1 MSNTKST
8 KEKIL
13 LRICLGGG
21 LGIFP
26 FAIYRLS
33 MLDWTIGLM
42 DLGASLGM
50 LSLFAYVLITRNY
63 DRAIKIPAII
73 AILAVVFSIYIKGY
87 HQSYWLYPA
96 LASVFFLLKPK
107 TAIGYSVLT
116 IAIIS
121 PIIYQQTPIVTF
133 GSILVSLTITLIF
146 AYVFATQMEYQQVLL
161 IDQATKDPL
170 TGAGNRRALAE
181 KVEQL
186 IASFQRTGN
195 KVTLLL
201 LDLDDF
207 KKIND
212 TFGHNI
218 GDNFLI
224 QLTKLLKSRVRVS
237 DSLFRFGGEEFII
250 VAENTDLAAAMVLAD
265 ELRNTIE
272 KTKIIPET
280 AVTVS
285 IGIAELNMEESN
297 DQWIK
302 RADNAL
308 FKAKELGKNQVY
320 IAEK

>member
-1 MSNTKST
+1 
-8 KEKIL
+8 
-13 LRICLGGG
+13 
-21 LGIFP
+21 
-26 FAIYRLS
+26 
-33 MLDWTIGLM
+33 
-42 DLGASLGM
+42 
-50 LSLFAYVLITRNY
+50 
-63 DRAIKIPAII
+63 
-73 AILAVVFSIYIKGY
+73 
-87 HQSYWLYPA
+87 
-96 LASVFFLLKPK
+96 
-107 TAIGYSVLT
+107 
-116 IAIIS
+116 
-121 PIIYQQTPIVTF
+121 
-133 GSILVSLTITLIF
+133 VSLTITLIF